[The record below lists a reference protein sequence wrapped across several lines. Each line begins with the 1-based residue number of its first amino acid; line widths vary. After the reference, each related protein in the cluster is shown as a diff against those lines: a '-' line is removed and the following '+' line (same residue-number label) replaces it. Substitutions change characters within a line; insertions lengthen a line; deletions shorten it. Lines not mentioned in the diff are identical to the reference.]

1 MLQQQKV
8 VFQTKVYISAFL
20 SRNLAS
26 MSLKIEP
33 IGSEELFLLEKICR
47 KTFYD
52 TFHKQNTKEDMELFL
67 DSSFNTAVLRFE
79 LSQPFN
85 HFFFAKMDDE
95 IVAYLQLSTARS
107 LELVGAV
114 LEISRIYV
122 LQESI
127 GAGIGKALM
136 EFAFSFARQMNKSI
150 VFLGVWEHNEK
161 AISFY
166 KRFGFKKFGEHI
178 FMVGKDAQ
186 TDWLMKKEL

>member
-1 MLQQQKV
+1 
-8 VFQTKVYISAFL
+8 
-20 SRNLAS
+20 

-52 TFHKQNTKEDMELFL
+52 TFHEQNTKEDMELFL
-67 DSSFNTAVLRFE
+67 DSSFNTDVLRFE

-85 HFFFAKMDDE
+85 HFFFAKINEE
-95 IVAYLQLSTARS
+95 IVGYLQLSTARS
-107 LELVGAV
+107 LELVGEV

-122 LQESI
+122 ATESI
-127 GAGIGKALM
+127 GSGVGKALM
-136 EFAFSFARQMNKSI
+136 EFALAFAKQMKKRI

-161 AISFY
+161 AILFY
-166 KRFGFKKFGEHI
+166 ERFGFTKFGAHI

-186 TDWLMKKEL
+186 TDLLMKKEL